1 MILSNY
7 KTKFTKYKKKG
18 GGDFDVQRAVQT
30 LARNVKYNKNVN
42 SMVYLSFSVY

>member
-1 MILSNY
+1 M
-7 KTKFTKYKKKG
+7 
-18 GGDFDVQRAVQT
+18 GDFDVQT